1 VEVLKEEKEM
11 PLVVVVQGQSILRI
25 WMEAALSNCF
35 RVCVFS
41 GPEDALAFVRSTHS
55 LDVLV
60 TDLDLGL
67 SALGGCNIARD
78 VRERFPESLI
88 FVFSNGDAN
97 DHRLVIL
104 RGMSGIKLLF
114 KPFGAFSL
122 VRQVKA
128 ALASA
133 KPSK

>member
-1 VEVLKEEKEM
+1 VGVLKKEKEM
-11 PLVVVVQGQSILRI
+11 PLVVLVQGQSILRI
-25 WMEAALSNCF
+25 WTEAALSNYF

-41 GPEDALAFVRSTHS
+41 SSEDALGFVRSTQK

-97 DHRLVIL
+97 DHRLAIL
-104 RGMSGIKLLF
+104 RGMSGIKFLF

-128 ALASA
+128 ALASVR
-133 KPSK
+133 P